1 MLIKSL
7 ILAVSIVS
15 MSAIYATA
23 NSSSQTS
30 SNKVNLESI
39 NERFHLRNQFKEK
52 GNPPTYL
59 KHH

>member
-23 NSSSQTS
+23 NSNSQNSTK
-30 SNKVNLESI
+30 KVNLEFI
-39 NERFHLRNQFKEK
+39 NERFQLRDQFKEK
-52 GNPPTYL
+52 GNPPTLL
-59 KHH
+59 KQH